1 MEPVFITVAL
11 LGLLT
16 FPVTAYGVMWVTGR
30 ERTGDRPEPPET
42 NHNQRT
48 VPGRGSDR

>member
-16 FPVTAYGVMWVTGR
+16 FPVVAYAVMWLTGR
-30 ERTGDRPEPPET
+30 ERNGDRPEPPET
-42 NHNQRT
+42 NRNRRT
-48 VPGRGSDR
+48 VPGDGSDR

>member
-16 FPVTAYGVMWVTGR
+16 FPVVAYAVMWLTSR
-30 ERTGDRPEPPET
+30 ERSSDRPEPPET
-42 NHNQRT
+42 NHNRRT
-48 VPGRGSDR
+48 VPGDGSDR